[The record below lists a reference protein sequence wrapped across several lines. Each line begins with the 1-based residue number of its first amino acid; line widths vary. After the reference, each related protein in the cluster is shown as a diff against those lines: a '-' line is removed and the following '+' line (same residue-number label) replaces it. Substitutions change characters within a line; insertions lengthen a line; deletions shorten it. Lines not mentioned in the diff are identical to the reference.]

1 MKKCVLFIIVLALT
15 LLLTGGFLA
24 FRSIEPIPQ
33 NDPINGNDRL
43 IKNNV
48 TAEIEQDFETN
59 GNDSIFTTTP
69 ISSSTIPSSVE
80 NSTVTPL
87 PNLHLESGSL
97 YRFFKTQK
105 EQYLE
110 QRDEQDSDVETTTM
124 ETNVTVG
131 LLKSLEKD
139 DQKDQ
144 KP

>member
-1 MKKCVLFIIVLALT
+1 MKKCVLLIIVLALT

-24 FRSIEPIPQ
+24 FRSLEPVPH
-33 NDPINGNDRL
+33 DPINGNDRL
-43 IKNNV
+43 VKDNV
-48 TAEIEQDFETN
+48 TTEIEQDIETN
-59 GNDSIFTTTP
+59 DNDSISTTTP
-69 ISSSTIPSSVE
+69 TSSSTLPSSLE

-131 LLKSLEKD
+131 LLKSLGKD
-139 DQKDQ
+139 DQK
-144 KP
+144 P

>member
-24 FRSIEPIPQ
+24 FRSLEPVPH
-33 NDPINGNDRL
+33 DPINGNDRL
-43 IKNNV
+43 VKDNV
-48 TAEIEQDFETN
+48 TEIEQDFETN

-69 ISSSTIPSSVE
+69 TSSSTLPSSLE

-97 YRFFKTQK
+97 YRFIKTQK

>member
-24 FRSIEPIPQ
+24 FRSLEPIPH
-33 NDPINGNDRL
+33 DPINGNDRL
-43 IKNNV
+43 VKDNV
-48 TAEIEQDFETN
+48 TTEIEQDIETN

-69 ISSSTIPSSVE
+69 TSSSTLPSSLE

-110 QRDEQDSDVETTTM
+110 QKGEQDSDDVESTTM
-124 ETNVTVG
+124 ETTVTVG
-131 LLKSLEKD
+131 LLKSLGQE
-139 DQKDQ
+139 DQ

>member
-24 FRSIEPIPQ
+24 FRSLDPVPQ

-43 IKNNV
+43 VKDNV
-48 TAEIEQDFETN
+48 TEAEQDFETN

-69 ISSSTIPSSVE
+69 TSSSTLPSSLE

-97 YRFFKTQK
+97 YRFIKTQK

-110 QRDEQDSDVETTTM
+110 QRNEQDSDVETTTT

-131 LLKSLEKD
+131 LLKSIGKD
-139 DQKDQ
+139 DL

>member
-24 FRSIEPIPQ
+24 FRSLEPIPH
-33 NDPINGNDRL
+33 DPINGNDRL
-43 IKNNV
+43 VKDNV
-48 TAEIEQDFETN
+48 TTEIEQDFETN

-69 ISSSTIPSSVE
+69 TSSSTLPSSLE

-110 QRDEQDSDVETTTM
+110 QKGEQDSDDVESTTM
-124 ETNVTVG
+124 ETTVTVG
-131 LLKSLEKD
+131 LLKSLGQE
-139 DQKDQ
+139 DQ